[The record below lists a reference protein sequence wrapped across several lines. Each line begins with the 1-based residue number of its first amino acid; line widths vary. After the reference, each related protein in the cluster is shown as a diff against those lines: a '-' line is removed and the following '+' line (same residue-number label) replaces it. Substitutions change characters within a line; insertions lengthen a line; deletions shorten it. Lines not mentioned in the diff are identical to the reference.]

1 GKKLYDDLLKIHNQA
16 AKGDLIKYGIVDFGS
31 SNTNIQKMKDK
42 FKKFEKKFN
51 VYNYVF
57 SDQHIKEMLE
67 DIKNFKEKK
76 DVQDFLNN
84 YNKFENF
91 ESNDITERMTYFT
104 ELYSEEHIRSILY
117 TPMFDAL
124 FFNKDSS
131 DANSER
137 RNKDKENVSERTRNP
152 LIPDIKVNYAIY
164 EAEVVTFEQAKTAAR
179 KKGLNKAI
187 NDSNKLSILLHDQIT
202 HFHSILEKRSLKN
215 YINLINVFGI
225 RISELDLDIH
235 IMYLAAPELYLKH
248 KLFSINLPKRLSG
261 FCSIRTCLIDLIR
274 FRLILDESYDSFKGI
289 IRLDS
294 LDSRL
299 ANPDTSWIVNIKE

>member
-1 GKKLYDDLLKIHNQA
+1 
-16 AKGDLIKYGIVDFGS
+16 
-31 SNTNIQKMKDK
+31 MKDK

-91 ESNDITERMTYFT
+91 ESNDITERMSHFILIVIKTYWNLFARNEAYFT

-179 KKGLNKAI
+179 KK
-187 NDSNKLSILLHDQIT
+187 
-202 HFHSILEKRSLKN
+202 
-215 YINLINVFGI
+215 
-225 RISELDLDIH
+225 ELDLDIH

>member
-1 GKKLYDDLLKIHNQA
+1 
-16 AKGDLIKYGIVDFGS
+16 
-31 SNTNIQKMKDK
+31 MKDK